1 MTSKGALFLH
11 LGLFLTL
18 VIGSIICSFV
28 ILFNPVL
35 INKSIFLVIAITA
48 GALFVLSNLFMGG
61 CPFTILERKLL
72 EKEKL
77 GSSYSGSCIVHYTD
91 KWFDVKLSQRASD
104 IIPIFFFLLPIILIL
119 IK

>member
-1 MTSKGALFLH
+1 MNSKGALFLH

-18 VIGSIICSFV
+18 VVGSIVCSFV
-28 ILFNPVL
+28 ILFNPIL

-48 GALFVLSNLFMGG
+48 GVLFVLSNLFMGG
-61 CPFTILERKLL
+61 CPFTILERKLS
-72 EKEKL
+72 EKEQT
-77 GSSYSGSCIVHYTD
+77 GSSYNGSCIVHYVD
-91 KWFDVKLSQRASD
+91 VWFGLKLSQRASD